1 MFRSETPDGEYV
13 DMNGEAPR
21 MGYAHVKYGLKLS
34 GNYYMPSCRYA
45 YMATGG
51 QSAFRDTD
59 GKQYLCYHSRFDHG
73 TEYHEPCVKQVFLN
87 REGWPVL
94 APYTT
99 KGETISE
106 EGYSLEEMAGTYY
119 FINQD
124 IKLNSEIVSAELMT
138 LKEDGT
144 VSGCAEGTWQ
154 WEDGTCYMSLTYED
168 VTYSGV
174 FCAMK
179 DEAGT
184 DVMTFSA
191 AGDNKSVWGAKY
203 E

>member
-1 MFRSETPDGEYV
+1 M
-13 DMNGEAPR
+13 
-21 MGYAHVKYGLKLS
+21 
-34 GNYYMPSCRYA
+34 
-45 YMATGG
+45 
-51 QSAFRDTD
+51 
-59 GKQYLCYHSRFDHG
+59 
-73 TEYHEPCVKQVFLN
+73 
-87 REGWPVL
+87 L

-124 IKLNSEIVSAELMT
+124 IKLNSDIVSAELMT
-138 LKEDGT
+138 LEEDGT

-191 AGDNKSVWGAKY
+191 VGDNKSVWGAKY

>member
-1 MFRSETPDGEYV
+1 
-13 DMNGEAPR
+13 
-21 MGYAHVKYGLKLS
+21 
-34 GNYYMPSCRYA
+34 
-45 YMATGG
+45 MATGG
-51 QSAFRDTD
+51 QSAFQDTD

-106 EGYSLEEMAGTYY
+106 EGYSLEEMAGT
-119 FINQD
+119 
-124 IKLNSEIVSAELMT
+124 
-138 LKEDGT
+138 
-144 VSGCAEGTWQ
+144 
-154 WEDGTCYMSLTYED
+154 
-168 VTYSGV
+168 
-174 FCAMK
+174 
-179 DEAGT
+179 

-191 AGDNKSVWGAKY
+191 VGDNKSVWGAKY